1 MRFFTDEVALFEEAG
16 RFRHMVALRN
26 VVTNVIVDVPEA
38 ELEGL
43 REVVAD
49 EEEEAPACAGS
60 SS

>member
-16 RFRHMVALRN
+16 RFRHMVTLRN
-26 VVTNVIVDVPEA
+26 VVTGLLVDVPEA

-43 REVVAD
+43 RPVD
-49 EEEEAPACAGS
+49 PEEEAPACAGS